1 MLNQRDFFKKFNVK
15 QSDWRK
21 SGLKWADMKTI
32 HQDYS
37 LYRNRLQPAELFIA
51 KRIKLGPSVHAVKS
65 RVKDSDHLVEKIIRH
80 SAKKSGPWANPNNY
94 RSVVTDLIGVRALHL
109 FKEEWIC
116 IHDYICD
123 ALKVRWKPKPVA
135 YVRKGDPSKVI
146 QQYKNKNCKIV
157 KRDSGYTSV
166 HYLIDFRPN
175 VSDKYIAEIQVR
187 TLFEE
192 AWSEISHA
200 VRYPDDTE
208 SRLLKIF
215 TNTSSEYAGQLDEV
229 SSIARLLKQEEEL
242 RNQNPSKIRDEKLR
256 QVVKD
261 AEEKLEWFS
270 EKPDSIVT
278 ALMRSKG
285 LKLNFK
291 W

>member
-1 MLNQRDFFKKFNVK
+1 MLNQRDFFKKFNIK
-15 QSDWRK
+15 QSDWQK
-21 SGLKWADMKTI
+21 SGLQWADMKTI
-32 HQDYS
+32 YQDYS
-37 LYRNRLQPAELFIA
+37 LFRNRLQPAELFIA
-51 KRIKLGPSVHAVKS
+51 ESIKLGPSVHAVKS

-80 SAKKSGPWANPNNY
+80 SAIKKGPWANPNNY

-123 ALKVRWKPKPVA
+123 ALKVRRKPKPVA

-146 QQYKNKNCKIV
+146 QQYKSKNCKIV
-157 KRDSGYTSV
+157 KQDSGYTSV
-166 HYLIDFRPN
+166 HYLIDFTPN
-175 VSDKYIAEIQVR
+175 VSDKYVAEIQVR

-200 VRYPDDTE
+200 VRYPYDTE
-208 SRLLKIF
+208 NPHLETFTKI
-215 TNTSSEYAGQLDEV
+215 SSQFAGQLDVV
-229 SSIARLLKQEEEL
+229 SSIARLFKQEEEL
-242 RNQNPSKIRDEKLR
+242 RNQKASRIRDEKLS
-256 QVVKD
+256 QVMKD

>member
-1 MLNQRDFFKKFNVK
+1 MLNQRNFFKKFNIK
-15 QSDWRK
+15 QNDWQK

-32 HQDYS
+32 YQDYS
-37 LYRNRLQPAELFIA
+37 LYRNSLQPVERFIA
-51 KRIKLGPSVHAVKS
+51 ERIKLGPSVHVVKS

-80 SAKKSGPWANPNNY
+80 SAIKKGPWANPNNY

-123 ALKVRWKPKPVA
+123 ALKARWKPKPVA

-157 KRDSGYTSV
+157 ELDSGYTSV

-200 VRYPDDTE
+200 VRYPYDTE
-208 SRLLKIF
+208 NHLLKIF
-215 TNTSSEYAGQLDEV
+215 TNISSEFAGQLDEV
-229 SSIARLLKQEEEL
+229 SSIARLLKQEAEL
-242 RNQNPSKIRDEKLR
+242 QNQKPSRIRNEKLS
-256 QVVKD
+256 QVIND
-261 AEEKLEWFS
+261 AEEKLKWFY

-278 ALMRSKG
+278 ALMKSNG

-291 W
+291 R